1 MIMKKVVIFL
11 ILLSC
16 STNDDVQIQ
25 TEPTTIP
32 TNTTVFTAMDPEVA
46 FANFVDYWNKELKSY
61 RPLSNDELKKTNDLR
76 WPDSIT
82 VNDSITCNLRVKG
95 TLTTGVA
102 DENHPVEFDSFQ
114 NVQWWLTESYLC
126 NDDLITNLYG
136 PPFFQDNEWWIFAA
150 TNYPENLGTDS
161 LYKECGYPCSPV
173 AAVRFATRVSIDVS
187 EDG

>member
-1 MIMKKVVIFL
+1 
-11 ILLSC
+11 
-16 STNDDVQIQ
+16 
-25 TEPTTIP
+25 
-32 TNTTVFTAMDPEVA
+32 
-46 FANFVDYWNKELKSY
+46 
-61 RPLSNDELKKTNDLR
+61 
-76 WPDSIT
+76 
-82 VNDSITCNLRVKG
+82 LRVKG

-102 DENHPVEFDSFQ
+102 DENHPIEFDSFQ
-114 NVQWWLTESYLC
+114 NVQWWLTESYVC
-126 NDDLITNLYG
+126 NDDLIANLYG